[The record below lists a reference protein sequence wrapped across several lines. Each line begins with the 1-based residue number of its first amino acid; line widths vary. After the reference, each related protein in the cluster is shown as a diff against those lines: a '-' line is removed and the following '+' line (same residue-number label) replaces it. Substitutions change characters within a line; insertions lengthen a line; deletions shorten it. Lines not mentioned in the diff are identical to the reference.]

1 MNLSSYGN
9 NTSSVQIFIES
20 FSAVVTKCVIVL
32 SLGLIINFING
43 TLVHTFRKHE
53 VFYLEPRYILF
64 IHLVVNDIIQLTA
77 TIHLFVFAYIF
88 NKVNAAFCCFIITI
102 AILAT
107 ANTPLNLAV
116 MSLERYIAICLPLR
130 HADLCTIKRTYIVI
144 GWIWTTTS
152 LLALPDLFI
161 TVETQPPEFFYSA
174 IVCQRDFLFRHP
186 VILQKRDVS
195 YIIYLV
201 GIWMTLFYTYLKV
214 FFAAKTAGA
223 DAKKARNTI
232 ILHSI
237 QLLLCMLT
245 YIYPFLT
252 KAQLFSIPLSDFVQ
266 LHFAAYIIIQILPR
280 LISPILYGL
289 RDRTFR
295 QYLKQYLQCTLRRNE
310 TFCETFKKMG
320 RDWTL
325 SLELY
330 EGLQEF
336 TCKLYSSKSRITNIS
351 EMRYALFCA
360 KKGIESWQLPPC
372 SDSLRKHCLRANYQ
386 SAIWRRC
393 LENNPEVPSPVEH
406 GWSRAGQEGDLH
418 LSVDWISVPT
428 GPQAVLEFLSC
439 PCRRDCVTQSCQC
452 VANNLACTDLCHARQ
467 RKNQKDDIAD
477 EDQSYSSDDD
487 DDDDEEF
494 D

>member
-9 NTSSVQIFIES
+9 NTSSVQSFRES
-20 FSAVVTKCVIVL
+20 FNIVVTKCLSVL

-43 TLVHTFRKHE
+43 TLIHTFRKHE

-64 IHLVVNDIIQLTA
+64 IHLVVNDIIQLTTA
-77 TIHLFVFAYIF
+77 IHLFVFSYIF
-88 NKVNAAFCCFIITI
+88 NKINAAFCCFIITI

-144 GWIWTTTS
+144 GWIWTTTL

-174 IVCQRDFLFRHP
+174 IVCQRDFLFTHP
-186 VILQKRDVS
+186 VILKKRDVS

-201 GIWMTLFYTYLKV
+201 SIWLTLFYTYLKI
-214 FFAAKTAGA
+214 FFAAKTADA

-245 YIYPFLT
+245 YIYPFLA
-252 KAQLFSIPLSDFVQ
+252 KAQLFSIPLSDFLQ
-266 LHFAAYIIIQILPR
+266 LHFAIYIIIHILPR

-295 QYLKQYLQCTLRRNE
+295 QYLKQYLQCRPPR
-310 TFCETFKKMG
+310 
-320 RDWTL
+320 
-325 SLELY
+325 
-330 EGLQEF
+330 
-336 TCKLYSSKSRITNIS
+336 SKP
-351 EMRYALFCA
+351 E
-360 KKGIESWQLPPC
+360 
-372 SDSLRKHCLRANYQ
+372 Q
-386 SAIWRRC
+386 SF
-393 LENNPEVPSPVEH
+393 VT
-406 GWSRAGQEGDLH
+406 GH
-418 LSVDWISVPT
+418 L
-428 GPQAVLEFLSC
+428 C
-439 PCRRDCVTQSCQC
+439 
-452 VANNLACTDLCHARQ
+452 
-467 RKNQKDDIAD
+467 
-477 EDQSYSSDDD
+477 
-487 DDDDEEF
+487 
-494 D
+494 